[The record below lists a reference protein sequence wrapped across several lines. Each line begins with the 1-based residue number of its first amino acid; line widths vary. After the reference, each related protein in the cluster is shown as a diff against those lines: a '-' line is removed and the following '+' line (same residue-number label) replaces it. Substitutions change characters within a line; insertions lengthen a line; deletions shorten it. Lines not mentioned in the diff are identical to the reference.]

1 MANPFMYAVFFR
13 LEANSGLISNP
24 EVLHILQQRS
34 SQRASLG
41 ESLPV
46 EQKVSPGLFYFRD
59 TVVSVLLMALCCIRV
74 VGKPFLAVQASKY
87 LLDKYPKSPSRD
99 QLQAFSKAVKV
110 SLELRP

>member
-1 MANPFMYAVFFR
+1 MANPFMYAVISR

-46 EQKVSPGLFYFRD
+46 EQKVSPGLFYFSGHCG
-59 TVVSVLLMALCCIRV
+59 VSTADGIVLHPSCWKAFPCCAGLQLSSRQV
-74 VGKPFLAVQASKY
+74 SQ
-87 LLDKYPKSPSRD
+87 KS
-99 QLQAFSKAVKV
+99 L
-110 SLELRP
+110 